1 MQQSNSQLLSA
12 VVNRRRQRDH
22 GDQEEGFVE
31 SDHTGRLER
40 GQDVADEPVC
50 QQEVHQPVQGDHR
63 RRFPDQGGDGR
74 RPDRHDAG
82 EQASARS

>member
-1 MQQSNSQLLSA
+1 MGVDCWRNFAGRIDACSSQLLSV
-12 VVNRRRQRDH
+12 VVNRRWQRDH

-40 GQDVADEPVC
+40 GQDVADEPVR

-63 RRFPDQGGDGR
+63 RRFPD
-74 RPDRHDAG
+74 
-82 EQASARS
+82 